1 MSKIQETRNGF
12 TLLELIM
19 SIGILGILIGATISN
34 FHDGARNQ
42 AVRQAA
48 NLTASLLRQA
58 QSQTLSGIVS
68 NGTFP
73 AGGYGVRFD
82 STSAGALIFFAD
94 SNGNFNYDAG
104 EDLAGERVIF
114 PPGASFNLGAS
125 LNVVF
130 SPPDGSV
137 YFNGVAA
144 PDTMAIPFRGTG
156 TTVTAN
162 VTVYRLSGQVRVQ

>member
-1 MSKIQETRNGF
+1 MNTSSQSGF

-34 FHDGARNQ
+34 FHGGARNQ
-42 AVRQAA
+42 AVRAAA

-58 QSQTLSGIVS
+58 QNQTLSGIVS

-73 AGGYGVRFD
+73 IGGYGVRFD
-82 STSAGALIFFAD
+82 MASPGALIFFAD
-94 SNGNFNYDAG
+94 ANGNFNFDAG
-104 EDLAGERVIF
+104 EDLAGERVIL
-114 PPGASFNLGAS
+114 PPGASFNLGGS

-130 SPPDGSV
+130 SPPDGNV
-137 YFNGVAA
+137 YFNGAA
-144 PDTMAIPFRGTG
+144 LPDTMAIPFQGTG